1 MGEKSADAQKKSW
14 FKGLKSEFKRVSWPD
29 KNTLGKQTAA
39 VVTISIILGA
49 VISLLDMVLKY
60 GIDLLVR

>member
-1 MGEKSADAQKKSW
+1 MGEKSAKTQKKSW

-29 KNTLGKQTAA
+29 KNTLSKQTAA
-39 VVTISIILGA
+39 VVSISVVLGLI
-49 VISLLDMVLKY
+49 ISLLDTVLKY

>member
-1 MGEKSADAQKKSW
+1 MSEKSAGTQKKSW
-14 FKGLKSEFKRVSWPD
+14 FKGLKSEFKRISWPD

-39 VVTISIILGA
+39 VVSISIVLGLI
-49 VISLLDMVLKY
+49 ISLLDTVLKY

>member
-1 MGEKSADAQKKSW
+1 MGEKSADTQKQSW

-29 KNTLGKQTAA
+29 KNTLSKQTAA
-39 VVTISIILGA
+39 VVSISVVLGLI
-49 VISLLDMVLKY
+49 ISLLDTVLKY

>member
-1 MGEKSADAQKKSW
+1 MGEKSADTQKKSW

-29 KNTLGKQTAA
+29 KNTLSKQTAA
-39 VVTISIILGA
+39 VVSISVVLGLI
-49 VISLLDMVLKY
+49 ISLLDTVLKY